1 MNTESILKETQ
12 ERFIKTLENFEF
24 SETYLFFWD
33 KFERSNSYLH
43 WISEYTLK
51 HVKIDTNDPLYNYFV
66 EKDKWMSDGGYWS
79 FFANLVD
86 KYGLI
91 PKDAMPE
98 TFQSEYSEDMNQ
110 IIIDILHSAVIQM
123 INNKLQINKIKEK
136 TLENIFNILVKFLGE
151 PPKTFQWSFTNENGE
166 STSISKLTP
175 FKFREMV
182 LPGIKMEDFILLS
195 NIPSD
200 KFKFFKKYSIKN
212 TNNVLEKNRCEVINV
227 NITDI
232 KLASRKS
239 LLNGMPVWF
248 AGDVGKS
255 FHPLFSTLNDKV
267 FNSDLLLNKGVKIN
281 KKDRIFI
288 TNQKTTHAMTFVGVN
303 LDKSGKT
310 TSWQVENSWGFYDH
324 ETPGM
329 DGFLCMDDDWFDEY
343 VGEVVIHKK
352 FLSRKITKILDEKP
366 IEIEPWES
374 VTPALKVEGQ
384 KYYNMNLDLFK
395 KINKSFM

>member
-1 MNTESILKETQ
+1 MKRKYSDTICIDNETVEVYKKKFSNSNVDKLAKNVITNVGLLHGSTDHTETTKISHVFLNTIKKKNLKATNQ
-12 ERFIKTLENFEF
+12 GSSGRCWLFSGLNIFRHHVIKALDLENFEF

-151 PPKTFQWSFTNENGE
+151 PPKTF
-166 STSISKLTP
+166 
-175 FKFREMV
+175 
-182 LPGIKMEDFILLS
+182 
-195 NIPSD
+195 
-200 KFKFFKKYSIKN
+200 
-212 TNNVLEKNRCEVINV
+212 
-227 NITDI
+227 
-232 KLASRKS
+232 
-239 LLNGMPVWF
+239 
-248 AGDVGKS
+248 
-255 FHPLFSTLNDKV
+255 
-267 FNSDLLLNKGVKIN
+267 
-281 KKDRIFI
+281 
-288 TNQKTTHAMTFVGVN
+288 
-303 LDKSGKT
+303 
-310 TSWQVENSWGFYDH
+310 
-324 ETPGM
+324 
-329 DGFLCMDDDWFDEY
+329 
-343 VGEVVIHKK
+343 
-352 FLSRKITKILDEKP
+352 
-366 IEIEPWES
+366 
-374 VTPALKVEGQ
+374 
-384 KYYNMNLDLFK
+384 
-395 KINKSFM
+395 